1 MELFLNGKSLGRGS
15 AGKENRFCAVFEVS
29 YEPGVLTA
37 VSLSG
42 DKEVSRAQIATTGAP
57 ASIRLTADRET
68 LRADGES
75 LSYIA
80 VDVLDK
86 DGNVV
91 KDAEVMLE
99 ASLEASRAT
108 GHALSPVRKLLGD
121 EEGMEAVAAAFGGKL
136 EEEEPDSSACLAG
149 FGSDNPVTEDNY
161 AAGKC
166 HSYQGRALAVV
177 RAGQI
182 AGKAVLRVAADGLGE
197 AGVEI
202 AVE

>member
-1 MELFLNGKSLGRGS
+1 MRREWKLW
-15 AGKENRFCAVFEVS
+15 
-29 YEPGVLTA
+29 
-37 VSLSG
+37 
-42 DKEVSRAQIATTGAP
+42 
-57 ASIRLTADRET
+57 RLR
-68 LRADGES
+68 
-75 LSYIA
+75 
-80 VDVLDK
+80 
-86 DGNVV
+86 
-91 KDAEVMLE
+91 
-99 ASLEASRAT
+99 
-108 GHALSPVRKLLGD
+108 
-121 EEGMEAVAAAFGGKL
+121 FGGKL